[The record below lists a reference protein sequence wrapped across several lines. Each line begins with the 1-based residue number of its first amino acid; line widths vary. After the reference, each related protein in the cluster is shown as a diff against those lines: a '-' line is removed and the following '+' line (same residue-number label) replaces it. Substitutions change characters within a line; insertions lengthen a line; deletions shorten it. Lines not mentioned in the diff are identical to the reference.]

1 MKFISAPLLS
11 MLVAGL
17 LSLPANAIA
26 ESVRAD
32 SWLPTLQTETPE
44 QGFELAVK
52 LSRMGVK
59 TTQPDI
65 DVLKQGRE
73 QYATDP
79 DALIDASEVVA
90 VHFSTIAAAN
100 DYWRDE

>member
-1 MKFISAPLLS
+1 MKSVSKPLLS

-17 LSLPANAIA
+17 LSLPVNVLA
-26 ESVRAD
+26 ESNRAD
-32 SWLPTLQTETPE
+32 SWLPTLQADTPE
-44 QGFELAVK
+44 QGFELAVT

-65 DVLKQGRE
+65 DVLKQDRE
-73 QYATDP
+73 QYAKDP
-79 DALIDASEVVA
+79 DALIDASQVIA

-100 DYWRDE
+100 DYWRNK

>member
-1 MKFISAPLLS
+1 MKFISTTLLS
-11 MLVAGL
+11 LLAAGL
-17 LSLPANAIA
+17 LSLPVAALG
-26 ESVRAD
+26 EPGRAD
-32 SWLPTLQTETPE
+32 SWLPTLQTDTPE

-65 DVLKQGRE
+65 DVLKKGRE
-73 QYATDP
+73 QYAEEP
-79 DALIDASEVVA
+79 DALMDASQVIA

-100 DYWRDE
+100 GYWRGE

>member
-1 MKFISAPLLS
+1 MKSVSTPLLS
-11 MLVAGL
+11 MVVAGL
-17 LSLPANAIA
+17 LSLPVNALA
-26 ESVRAD
+26 EPNRAD
-32 SWLPTLQTETPE
+32 SWLPTLQTDTPE
-44 QGFELAVK
+44 QGFELTVK

-65 DVLKQGRE
+65 DALKQGRRR
-73 QYATDP
+73 YAKDP
-79 DALIDASEVVA
+79 DALIDASEVIA

>member
-1 MKFISAPLLS
+1 MKSVSTPLLS
-11 MLVAGL
+11 MVVAGL
-17 LSLPANAIA
+17 LSLPVNALA
-26 ESVRAD
+26 EPNRAD
-32 SWLPTLQTETPE
+32 SWLPTLQTDTPE
-44 QGFELAVK
+44 QGFELTVK

-65 DVLKQGRE
+65 DALKQGRR
-73 QYATDP
+73 QYAKDP
-79 DALIDASEVVA
+79 DALIDASEVIA

>member
-1 MKFISAPLLS
+1 MKSVSTPLIS

-17 LSLPANAIA
+17 LSLSVNVLG
-26 ESVRAD
+26 ESNRAD

-59 TTQPDI
+59 TTQPDTDI
-65 DVLKQGRE
+65 LKQGRE
-73 QYATDP
+73 QYAKDA
-79 DALIDASEVVA
+79 DALIDASQVIA

-100 DYWRDE
+100 DYWPDE